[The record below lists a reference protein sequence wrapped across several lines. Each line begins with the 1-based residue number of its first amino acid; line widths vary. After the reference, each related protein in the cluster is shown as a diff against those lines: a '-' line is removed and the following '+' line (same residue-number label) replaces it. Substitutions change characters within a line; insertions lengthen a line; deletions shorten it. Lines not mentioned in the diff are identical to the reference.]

1 MPKTKALCIFSTLLG
16 YKATAARLVEIL
28 NRQPEFEPTYVHV
41 NREDYGA
48 IPAPWWVRTTNPWHA
63 EFLARQKARPV
74 IGLPFE
80 LLLVQGWEL
89 TVAFRHL
96 AQRLPAAVL
105 LDSVPATVDAQ
116 QRRQGRKGWRRLLSH
131 QMHHRQFARA
141 ARDFRFFLPMGSDCA
156 EALERDYAV
165 EPDRCFVT
173 LAPQDL
179 GLWKA
184 AARDYRRPLK
194 LLFAGNDFVRKGG
207 DFLLQLYADHLAGAW
222 TLTIASNDP
231 TVATRQLP
239 KGVTWLRGRNCDQML
254 DVYRAHDVFL
264 LPTQQDY
271 MPQVLAEA
279 LATGLPCLAADVGGI
294 RDLVRDGETGF
305 LMPPA
310 APASAWAERLRG
322 LADNPAE
329 IRRLSIL
336 ARQFAEER
344 LGLDRFENLVRQ
356 TVSLLKSAPR
366 LGVSGGESGLPFVF
380 NGRYGRAQRSNANP
394 NTGG

>member
-28 NRQPEFEPTYVHV
+28 NRLPELEPTYVYV
-41 NREDYGA
+41 NAEDYST
-48 IPAPWWVRTTNPWHA
+48 IPAPWWARTTNPWHA

-74 IGLPFE
+74 MDLPFE

-96 AQRLPAAVL
+96 ARRLPAAVL
-105 LDSVPATVDAQ
+105 LDAVPATVDAQ
-116 QRRQGRKGWRRLLSH
+116 QRQQGRKGWRRWLSH
-131 QMHHRQFARA
+131 QVHHRQFARA
-141 ARDFRFFLPMGSDCA
+141 AKDFRFFLPMGSDCA
-156 EALERDYAV
+156 GALARDYGV
-165 EPDRCFVT
+165 EPGRCLIT

-194 LLFAGNDFVRKGG
+194 LLFVGNDFVRKGG
-207 DFLLQLYADHLAGAW
+207 DFLLQLYSDHLAGAW

-231 TVATRQLP
+231 AIATRQLP
-239 KGVTWLRGRNCDQML
+239 KGVEWLRGRNHEQML

-264 LPTQQDY
+264 LPSRQDY

-279 LATGLPCLAADVGGI
+279 LATGLPCLATDVGGI

-305 LMPPA
+305 LMPA
-310 APASAWAERLRG
+310 GAPASTWAACLDG
-322 LADNPAE
+322 LAANPAE
-329 IRRLSIL
+329 IRRLSAG
-336 ARQFAEER
+336 ARQFAEDR
-344 LGLDRFENLVRQ
+344 LGLNRFEDLVRK
-356 TVSLLKSAPR
+356 TVNLLRSAPMPA
-366 LGVSGGESGLPFVF
+366 LSGGESDLPFVF
-380 NGRYGRAQRSNANP
+380 DEGLGGAQR
-394 NTGG
+394 